1 MKRFRWA
8 GAFLFILLFFQTEC
22 VQAAGTDGASQ
33 ETAVHQESADEVAK
47 KQAEALKTEGIGKFW
62 DDIMT
67 EYGGLLPE
75 SQKGSII
82 DFINGEKTFSPEA
95 WLKALFSYLFHEV
108 LANGKLLG
116 TLILLTI
123 FCVILQLLQNAF
135 QQSTVSK
142 VAYAIVYMVLIILA
156 LNSFHVAVNYASEA
170 IQTMTS
176 FILALIPLLLAL
188 LASSGGAVSA
198 AFFHPV
204 ILFLM
209 NTSGLL
215 IQNIVMP
222 LIFLSAILSIVSTM
236 TDQYK
241 VTQLANLLR
250 NIAIGALAVF
260 LTVFL
265 GVISVQGASAAVT
278 DGITLRTA
286 KFITGN
292 FIPVLGRMFTDA
304 TDTVI
309 SASLLLKN
317 TVGILGVGILICISA
332 FPAIKV
338 LSLAFIYIGVG
349 YGTESGVSFQAGVQ
363 QDNWL
368 GTGYSVG
375 ISGTKNDYQTYTELS
390 VTNPYFTVDGVSL
403 GGRIFYND
411 FKADDADLSDYT
423 NKSYGIDGTLGFPIN
438 ENNSLRTGLGY
449 VHNGLSNMQPQIAMW
464 RYLDS
469 MGLNPNTTDRASYS
483 ADDFTLNLGWTY
495 NNLDRG
501 YFPTSGNRTTLNG
514 KVTIPGSDNEYYKL
528 TLDSVQYV
536 PINDDRTWVL
546 LGRGRLGYADGL
558 GGKEMPFYENF
569 YAGGSSTVRGFG
581 SNTIGPKAAY
591 YNSNSY
597 GCSNGTPI
605 CNSDD
610 AVGGNA
616 MAVASMELIT
626 PTPFISEKYA
636 NSVRTSLF
644 MDAGTVWDTNWQNTA
659 QTSMYD
665 IPDYSKAS
673 NIRVSA
679 GIALQWM
686 SPLGPLVFSYANP
699 IKKYEG
705 DKSEQ
710 FQFNIGKT
718 W

>member
-1 MKRFRWA
+1 MKRFQW
-8 GAFLFILLFFQTEC
+8 AFLLAVLFIAGRADI
-22 VQAAGTDGASQ
+22 VQAAGDAEQTENHA
-33 ETAVHQESADEVAK
+33 ETAEQL
-47 KQAEALKTEGIGKFW
+47 AERTAASLETDKIGAFW
-62 DDIMT
+62 NDIMT

-75 SQKGSII
+75 SQKGSLIE
-82 DFINGEKTFSPEA
+82 FINGDKSFSPQE

-142 VAYAIVYMVLIILA
+142 VAYSIVYMVLIILA
-156 LNSFHVAVNYASEA
+156 LNSFHVAINYATEA

-236 TDQYK
+236 TEQYK

-260 LTVFL
+260 LTIFL

-317 TVGILGVGILICISA
+317 TVGILGVAILICIAA

-338 LSLAFIYIGVG
+338 LSLAFIYKLAAAIL
-349 YGTESGVSFQAGVQ
+349 QP
-363 QDNWL
+363 L
-368 GTGYSVG
+368 GGGPVITCLDVISKSV
-375 ISGTKNDYQTYTELS
+375 IYIFAALAI
-390 VTNPYFTVDGVSL
+390 VSL
-403 GGRIFYND
+403 MF
-411 FKADDADLSDYT
+411 FLSLT
-423 NKSYGIDGTLGFPIN
+423 VIITAG
-438 ENNSLRTGLGY
+438 
-449 VHNGLSNMQPQIAMW
+449 
-464 RYLDS
+464 
-469 MGLNPNTTDRASYS
+469 
-483 ADDFTLNLGWTY
+483 NLTMMM
-495 NNLDRG
+495 
-501 YFPTSGNRTTLNG
+501 
-514 KVTIPGSDNEYYKL
+514 K
-528 TLDSVQYV
+528 
-536 PINDDRTWVL
+536 
-546 LGRGRLGYADGL
+546 
-558 GGKEMPFYENF
+558 
-569 YAGGSSTVRGFG
+569 
-581 SNTIGPKAAY
+581 
-591 YNSNSY
+591 
-597 GCSNGTPI
+597 
-605 CNSDD
+605 
-610 AVGGNA
+610 
-616 MAVASMELIT
+616 
-626 PTPFISEKYA
+626 
-636 NSVRTSLF
+636 
-644 MDAGTVWDTNWQNTA
+644 
-659 QTSMYD
+659 
-665 IPDYSKAS
+665 
-673 NIRVSA
+673 
-679 GIALQWM
+679 
-686 SPLGPLVFSYANP
+686 
-699 IKKYEG
+699 
-705 DKSEQ
+705 
-710 FQFNIGKT
+710 
-718 W
+718 

>member
-1 MKRFRWA
+1 MKRFQW
-8 GAFLFILLFFQTEC
+8 ILLLAVLIIAGRADI
-22 VQAAGTDGASQ
+22 VQAAGNAEQTEDHA
-33 ETAVHQESADEVAK
+33 ETAEQL
-47 KQAEALKTEGIGKFW
+47 AERTAASLETDKIGEFW
-62 DDIMT
+62 NDIMT

-75 SQKGSII
+75 SQKGSLME
-82 DFINGEKTFSPEA
+82 FINGDKSFSPQE

-142 VAYAIVYMVLIILA
+142 VAYSIVYMVLIILA
-156 LNSFHVAVNYASEA
+156 LNSFHVAINYATEA

-236 TDQYK
+236 TEQYK

-260 LTVFL
+260 LTIFL

-317 TVGILGVGILICISA
+317 TVGILGVAILICIAA

-338 LSLAFIYIGVG
+338 LSLAFIYKLAAAIL
-349 YGTESGVSFQAGVQ
+349 QP
-363 QDNWL
+363 L
-368 GTGYSVG
+368 GGGPVITCLDVISKSV
-375 ISGTKNDYQTYTELS
+375 IYIFAALAI
-390 VTNPYFTVDGVSL
+390 VSL
-403 GGRIFYND
+403 MF
-411 FKADDADLSDYT
+411 FLSLT
-423 NKSYGIDGTLGFPIN
+423 VIITAG
-438 ENNSLRTGLGY
+438 
-449 VHNGLSNMQPQIAMW
+449 
-464 RYLDS
+464 
-469 MGLNPNTTDRASYS
+469 
-483 ADDFTLNLGWTY
+483 NLTMMM
-495 NNLDRG
+495 
-501 YFPTSGNRTTLNG
+501 
-514 KVTIPGSDNEYYKL
+514 K
-528 TLDSVQYV
+528 
-536 PINDDRTWVL
+536 
-546 LGRGRLGYADGL
+546 
-558 GGKEMPFYENF
+558 
-569 YAGGSSTVRGFG
+569 
-581 SNTIGPKAAY
+581 
-591 YNSNSY
+591 
-597 GCSNGTPI
+597 
-605 CNSDD
+605 
-610 AVGGNA
+610 
-616 MAVASMELIT
+616 
-626 PTPFISEKYA
+626 
-636 NSVRTSLF
+636 
-644 MDAGTVWDTNWQNTA
+644 
-659 QTSMYD
+659 
-665 IPDYSKAS
+665 
-673 NIRVSA
+673 
-679 GIALQWM
+679 
-686 SPLGPLVFSYANP
+686 
-699 IKKYEG
+699 
-705 DKSEQ
+705 
-710 FQFNIGKT
+710 
-718 W
+718 

>member
-1 MKRFRWA
+1 MKRFQWVLLLAVLIIA
-8 GAFLFILLFFQTEC
+8 GRAEI
-22 VQAAGTDGASQ
+22 VQAAGNAEQTEDHA
-33 ETAVHQESADEVAK
+33 ETAEQL
-47 KQAEALKTEGIGKFW
+47 AERTAASLETDKIGEFW
-62 DDIMT
+62 NDIMT

-75 SQKGSII
+75 SQKGSLIE
-82 DFINGEKTFSPEA
+82 FINGDKSFSPQE

-142 VAYAIVYMVLIILA
+142 VAYSIVYMVLIILA
-156 LNSFHVAVNYASEA
+156 LNSFHVAINYATEA

-236 TDQYK
+236 TEQYK

-260 LTVFL
+260 LTIFL

-317 TVGILGVGILICISA
+317 TVGILGVAILICIAA

-338 LSLAFIYIGVG
+338 LSLAFIYKLAAAIL
-349 YGTESGVSFQAGVQ
+349 QP
-363 QDNWL
+363 L
-368 GTGYSVG
+368 GGGPVITCLDVISKSV
-375 ISGTKNDYQTYTELS
+375 IYIFAALAI
-390 VTNPYFTVDGVSL
+390 VSL
-403 GGRIFYND
+403 MF
-411 FKADDADLSDYT
+411 FLSLT
-423 NKSYGIDGTLGFPIN
+423 VIITAG
-438 ENNSLRTGLGY
+438 
-449 VHNGLSNMQPQIAMW
+449 
-464 RYLDS
+464 
-469 MGLNPNTTDRASYS
+469 
-483 ADDFTLNLGWTY
+483 NLTMMM
-495 NNLDRG
+495 
-501 YFPTSGNRTTLNG
+501 
-514 KVTIPGSDNEYYKL
+514 K
-528 TLDSVQYV
+528 
-536 PINDDRTWVL
+536 
-546 LGRGRLGYADGL
+546 
-558 GGKEMPFYENF
+558 
-569 YAGGSSTVRGFG
+569 
-581 SNTIGPKAAY
+581 
-591 YNSNSY
+591 
-597 GCSNGTPI
+597 
-605 CNSDD
+605 
-610 AVGGNA
+610 
-616 MAVASMELIT
+616 
-626 PTPFISEKYA
+626 
-636 NSVRTSLF
+636 
-644 MDAGTVWDTNWQNTA
+644 
-659 QTSMYD
+659 
-665 IPDYSKAS
+665 
-673 NIRVSA
+673 
-679 GIALQWM
+679 
-686 SPLGPLVFSYANP
+686 
-699 IKKYEG
+699 
-705 DKSEQ
+705 
-710 FQFNIGKT
+710 
-718 W
+718 